1 MNMLMISAPILVFM
15 TVGIL
20 AVSVLRRAKDGYSR
34 KEYDVAIYKDQLT
47 EVDRDLDRG
56 VLNADQAE
64 AARVEIERRML
75 GADAGAGASKGR
87 PLSQKA
93 HRVLTAVVVV
103 VVPLGAAALYLDLG
117 KPTLH
122 DLPYA
127 GRHDP
132 AFQQANRLDQLRS
145 MVVQLEE
152 KVQRR
157 PNDQKG
163 VALLGQAYVALGEY
177 EKAVKMY
184 RRLVKLTNRGTEALA
199 AYGEAL
205 ALAGNGPIPK
215 EAQTVFQEIL
225 VRDANDPRPYF
236 YLGMADAQQGRL
248 KAAIDTWMAL
258 VKRSPPDARWLPQL
272 ASLIGQASKELGVA
286 PPPEILALSQ
296 PKLPP
301 FASGGASG
309 GASSGASGPT
319 REQMQAAQNM
329 TPEQRQAFIR
339 SMVDKLAQQLKAN
352 PNDLQGWRRLAR
364 AYDVLGEKDK
374 AKQARERIAALQKS
388 GAQNQGGGQS
398 RVAPP
403 PGPTREQMQAAQ
415 SMTPEQRQAFIRSMV
430 DKLAQQLKANP
441 NDLQGWR
448 RLARAYDVLGE
459 KDKAKEARAKIAVL
473 QGKP

>member
-1 MNMLMISAPILVFM
+1 MNMLMIAAPILVLA
-15 TVGIL
+15 TVGVL

-75 GADAGAGASKGR
+75 GADADTGAAKGR

-93 HRVLTAVVVV
+93 HRVLMVAVVVI
-103 VVPLGAAALYLDLG
+103 VPLGAAALYLDLG
-117 KPTLH
+117 RPTLH

-132 AFQQANRLDQLRS
+132 AFQQANRLDQLQS

-152 KVQRR
+152 KVQRQ
-157 PNDQKG
+157 PNDKNG
-163 VALLGQAYVALGEY
+163 VALLGKAYVALGEY

-184 RRLVKLTNRGTEALA
+184 RRLVALTNRGTEALA

-286 PPPEILALSQ
+286 PPPEILALGQ

-301 FASGGASG
+301 FASGGS
-309 GASSGASGPT
+309 SSGASGPT
-319 REQMQAAQNM
+319 QEQMQAAQNM

-352 PNDLQGWRRLAR
+352 PNDLQGWQRLAR

-374 AKQARERIAALQKS
+374 AKQAREKIAALQKS

-398 RVAPP
+398 RATPP
-403 PGPTREQMQAAQ
+403 PRPTQEQMQAAQ
-415 SMTPEQRQAFIRSMV
+415 NMTPEQRQAFIRSMV
-430 DKLAQQLKANP
+430 ARLAQKLKDNP
-441 NDLQGWR
+441 NDLEGWR

-459 KDKAKEARAKIAVL
+459 KDKAKEARAKIAAL